1 MVINLLD
8 ISARAALEDMKT
20 LKNHM
25 SHLQNKHILYKLVE
39 KCFAKPHKLLAFMII
54 IENWPFKVFSLGQVG
69 CDVTNAAYVII
80 SDFLKKGRLKNI
92 AQLDLLMQ
100 GTSFSERKQNTN
112 AVMQIFTDHSTKD
125 SLEHYKG
132 FSSQSYGEIIATIN
146 KHLINSS
153 KENSEEIHATK
164 DHEKPTI
171 MKIEVVVDDTNLHF
185 VKRVLAKRSKRKII
199 NIELIIERITIN
211 HLHPYNVISLLK
223 LFSPK
228 DVLVMDLSYINLSS
242 WAFQTVASFYEEL
255 CKFKKLTKLI
265 TRYNNLNLGS
275 NKYLVNCLGSLKNL
289 VHVDISYNLLYTFET
304 FLRDG
309 ISSDCLHTLILSGCG
324 ISSSSIKFFLEN
336 SGKFAYLHTLNICE
350 NCSIAKKIKLFLKFL
365 LIFKE
370 NLRKL
375 NISKCGLN
383 KAECVATCKI
393 LSHYKKLEYLELYP
407 NGDLNEEYLILSVKP
422 QLISLD
428 LKSFPPLI

>member
-1 MVINLLD
+1 M
-8 ISARAALEDMKT
+8 SARAALEDIKT

-54 IENWPFKVFSLGQVG
+54 IEHWPFKVFSLGQVG
-69 CDVTNAAYVII
+69 CHLTNAAYVII
-80 SDFLKKGRLKNI
+80 SNLLRKGRLKNI

-100 GTSFSERKQNTN
+100 DASFSERKQNTN
-112 AVMQIFTDHSTKD
+112 TVMEIFTDHSAKNPLD
-125 SLEHYKG
+125 CYKG
-132 FSSQSYGEIIATIN
+132 FSSHSYGEIIATIN

-153 KENSEEIHATK
+153 QESNEEIHATK
-164 DHEKPTI
+164 DNQKPTI
-171 MKIEVVVDDTNLHF
+171 MKTEVVVDDTNLHF
-185 VKRVLAKRSKRKII
+185 VKGVLAKRSKRQLI

-223 LFSPK
+223 LFSPE
-228 DVLVMDLSYINLSS
+228 DVLVMDLSHINLSS
-242 WAFQTVASFYEEL
+242 WAFQTVASFYEEV
-255 CKFKKLTKLI
+255 CKFKKLTKLV

-275 NKYLVNCLGSLKNL
+275 NKYLVTCLASLKNL
-289 VHVDISYNLLYTFET
+289 VYVDISYNLLYTFET
-304 FLRDG
+304 LLRDG

-324 ISSSSIKFFLEN
+324 ILPSNIKFFFEN
-336 SGKFAYLHTLNICE
+336 SGKFVYLHTLNICE
-350 NCSIAKKIKLFLKFL
+350 NYSIAKKIKLFLKFL

-370 NLRKL
+370 SLRKL

-393 LSHYKKLEYLELYP
+393 LSHYKKLEYLEIYP
-407 NGDLNEEYLILSVKP
+407 NGDLNEEDLILDIKP
-422 QLISLD
+422 QLKSLD